1 MSIQSG
7 SSARGSSA
15 RALASAT
22 IVLLW
27 AASASAGHHRWDF
40 TEIFSNAD
48 GSVQFI
54 EMFSANSGESGLG
67 PWTITAGGNTFNFVT
82 NLPGDSANTWVL
94 VATADFASLPGA
106 PTPDYVMPASFFPTG
121 GGTLVY
127 AGGSDTWSYGP
138 VPTNG
143 IASLERDGST
153 PPNSPTN
160 FAGVTGSVNA
170 SGAPIPSLAAWAAMV
185 LVAVVLLAGSGMLRR
200 RGPATA
206 S

>member
-1 MSIQSG
+1 M
-7 SSARGSSA
+7 A
-15 RALASAT
+15 
-22 IVLLW
+22 IVLGSTTRGLAAAALVLLQ

-54 EMFSANSGESGLG
+54 EMFSANSGESALSG
-67 PWTITAGGNTFNFVT
+67 WTITAGGNTFTFAT
-82 NLPGDSANTWVL
+82 DLPGDSANTWVL
-94 VATADFASLPGA
+94 VGTADFASLPGA
-106 PTPDYVMPASFFPTG
+106 PTPDYVLPASFFPTG

-127 AGGSDTWSYGP
+127 AGGADTWSYGS
-138 VPTNG
+138 VPTDG

-160 FAGVTGSVNA
+160 FAGTSGSVNA
-170 SGAPIPSLAAWAAMV
+170 SGAPIPSLAAWAAML
-185 LVAVVLLAGSGMLRR
+185 LVAIVLLAASGMLRR
-200 RGPATA
+200 RSIETA